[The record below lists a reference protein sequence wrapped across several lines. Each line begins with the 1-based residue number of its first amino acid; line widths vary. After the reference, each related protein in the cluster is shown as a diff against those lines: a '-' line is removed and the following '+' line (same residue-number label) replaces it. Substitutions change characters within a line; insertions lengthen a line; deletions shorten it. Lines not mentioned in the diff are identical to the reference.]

1 MGCTVGGGIDRC
13 VEGVLPSDAV
23 ELNSDATFV
32 FLMLLLLSASISMK
46 GLNGR
51 IGVSI
56 SMSSCLL
63 SIGDSGAYNHVN
75 RKLVVSLI

>member
-1 MGCTVGGGIDRC
+1 M
-13 VEGVLPSDAV
+13 EGVLPSDAV
-23 ELNSDATFV
+23 EPNSDPFFIAS
-32 FLMLLLLSASISMK
+32 LMLLLLSASVSMN

-63 SIGDSGAYNHVN
+63 SIGDCGAYRIRRIENW
-75 RKLVVSLI
+75 LYL

>member
-1 MGCTVGGGIDRC
+1 M
-13 VEGVLPSDAV
+13 LPSDAV
-23 ELNSDATFV
+23 ELNSDAAFIAS
-32 FLMLLLLSASISMK
+32 LMLLLLSASISMK